1 MTPGTSG
8 DRAVNSV
15 KLMLLAGTAFVA
27 PVGSALAQTPPP
39 SPPPSQPPAQTRTT
53 PPAEDAEASDD
64 DATTVEEVVVE
75 GRQTDVRT
83 SIDSISYS
91 LADDLQAR
99 TGSLADALRNVPSVD
114 VDPQGNVS
122 LRGDSNV
129 TILIDGR
136 PSGMLSGEGRAQ
148 ALLQLPADRYA
159 RIEVM
164 TNPSAAYSPEGSGG
178 IINLITK
185 PTTVRPGATSTGS
198 IRVNA
203 GEEGRYNVGFS
214 GAYSRDRL
222 TLSGDLGLRHD
233 AILQEVDRFRE
244 RDIGGGVFVESRQSQ
259 DIDSTLDGRFG
270 RLTAEYKL
278 TDRTQLTGEL
288 RAQRFSN
295 DGVGVELFEGED
307 AAGTVVQSYRR
318 DSAGGF
324 NGRGEGATA
333 RVLHRF
339 DDQGHEWSNEFR
351 IDRGRNEFEQ
361 ATVTDAIL
369 PAAADVHELVENR
382 TNFII
387 MGVTSAY
394 VRPLSDGGKLRL
406 GYELETR
413 EPEISNAVSRGPSP
427 GALTPDPTV
436 TNQFNAEQA
445 VHAVYGT
452 WERPFGKLT
461 AQAGLRLEYTE
472 IDLHQITTG
481 IEDSN
486 EYFRAYPT
494 LHLGYELNDE
504 QTLRASY
511 SRRVQRP
518 QPFDLN
524 PFLVF
529 QDPFNYRSG
538 NPQLEPQE
546 TDSYELMWQRRVQ
559 QTFYQA
565 TLYYRDTTK
574 AFTQVST
581 DIGGGIFVTRPEN
594 LGARRDV
601 GLELTANGKLTDTL
615 RYNASFNVF
624 HQEIDATGIAG
635 AQDSSGTV
643 VSGRGNLN
651 WQPTAEDFV
660 QIAAF
665 WQGDSLQAQGV
676 REAGGMINLGY
687 RRKLSEKWAFQ
698 ATVRDLFDE
707 FGDVT
712 VFDTPQFRERTER
725 HFGGRAWYLG
735 FTYALGS
742 GPRRQEPQFDFSPP
756 QTGG

>member
-1 MTPGTSG
+1 MTTLK
-8 DRAVNSV
+8 V
-15 KLMLLAGTAFVA
+15 LLLGGVA
-27 PVGSALAQTPPP
+27 LAASAGSALAQQPAP
-39 SPPPSQPPAQTRTT
+39 PPAQPRPTTQT
-53 PPAEDAEASDD
+53 PPAQPEPAEDQEAGSEEE
-64 DATTVEEVVVE
+64 TTVEEVVVQ
-75 GRQTDVRT
+75 GQANAIRT
-83 SIDSISYS
+83 SIDSVSYS

-136 PSGMLSGEGRAQ
+136 PSGMLSGQGRAQ
-148 ALLQLPADRYA
+148 ALLQLPADAYA

-185 PTTVRPGATSTGS
+185 PTTVRPGATTTGS
-198 IRVNA
+198 VRVNVGA
-203 GEEGRYNVGFS
+203 EGRYNVGLS

-222 TLSGDLGLRHD
+222 TLSGDLGVRHD
-233 AILQEVDRFRE
+233 GILQEVDRFRL
-244 RDIGGGVFVESRQSQ
+244 RDIGGGVFVESRQTQ

-270 RLTAEYKL
+270 RFTAEYRV
-278 TDRTQLTGEL
+278 TDKTQLTGEI
-288 RAQRFSN
+288 RAQHFMN

-307 AAGTVVQSYRR
+307 AGGAVVQSYRR
-318 DSAGGF
+318 DSEGGF
-324 NGRGEGATA
+324 EGQGLGATA

-339 DDQGHEWSNEFR
+339 NDQGHEWSTELR
-351 IDRGRNEFEQ
+351 IDRGENAFEQ
-361 ATVTDAIL
+361 TTVTDSIL
-369 PAAADVHELVENR
+369 PAAADVYELVDNR
-382 TNFII
+382 TDFTIL
-387 MGVTSAY
+387 GFTSAY
-394 VRPLSDGGKLRL
+394 VRPLTDGGRLRA
-406 GYELETR
+406 GYELEMR
-413 EPEISNAVSRGPSP
+413 SPEIGNAVSRGPAP
-427 GALTPDPTV
+427 NALVPDPTV
-436 TNQFNAEQA
+436 TNQFNADQA
-445 VHAVYGT
+445 VHAIYGT
-452 WERPFGKLT
+452 WERPFGKLS

-472 IDLHQITTG
+472 IDLDQVTSG
-481 IEDSN
+481 IQVTND
-486 EYFRAYPT
+486 YFKAYPT
-494 LHLGYELNDE
+494 LHLGYELNAE

-538 NPQLEPQE
+538 NPDLEPQE
-546 TDSYELMWQRRVQ
+546 TDSFELMWQRRVQ

-594 LGARRDV
+594 LGSRRDM
-601 GLELTANGKLTDTL
+601 GLELTANGKLHETL
-615 RYNASFNVF
+615 RYNGSVNVF
-624 HQEIDATGIAG
+624 HQEIDASGIPG

-643 VSGRGNLN
+643 VTGRGNLN
-651 WQPTAEDFV
+651 WQPTADDFL
-660 QIAAF
+660 QIAGF
-665 WQGDSLQAQGV
+665 WQGESLQAQGV

-687 RRKLSEKWAFQ
+687 RRKLTEKWAFQ
-698 ATVRDLFDE
+698 ATVRDVFDE

-712 VFDTPQFRERTER
+712 VFDTPTFQERTER
-725 HFGGRAWYLG
+725 RFGGRAWYVGL
-735 FTYALGS
+735 TYSFGQ
-742 GPRRQEPQFDFSPP
+742 GPRRQEPSFDFSAP

>member
-1 MTPGTSG
+1 
-8 DRAVNSV
+8 
-15 KLMLLAGTAFVA
+15 MLLVGTALATTAGAAVA
-27 PVGSALAQTPPP
+27 QTSPQTPPTAPRTQTPPP
-39 SPPPSQPPAQTRTT
+39 PPA
-53 PPAEDAEASDD
+53 DAEAKDD
-64 DATTVEEVVVE
+64 EAEATTVDEVVVQ

-83 SIDSISYS
+83 SVDSISYS

-136 PSGMLSGEGRAQ
+136 PSGMLSGESRAQ
-148 ALLQLPADRYA
+148 ALLQLPADSYA

-178 IINLITK
+178 VINLITK
-185 PTTVRPGATSTGS
+185 PTAVRPGATTTGS
-198 IRVNA
+198 LRVNA
-203 GEEGRYNVGFS
+203 GEEGRYNVGLS
-214 GAYSRDRL
+214 AAYSRDRL

-233 AILQEVDRFRE
+233 SILQEVDRFRE
-244 RDIGGGVFVESRQSQ
+244 VNAGGGVFLESRQSQ

-278 TDRTQLTGEL
+278 TDKTQLTGEL

-295 DGVGVELFEGED
+295 DGVGVELFEGEN
-307 AAGTVVQSYRR
+307 AGGTVDRSYRR
-318 DSAGGF
+318 DSEGGF
-324 NGRGEGATA
+324 DGQGEGATA

-339 DDQGHEWSNEFR
+339 DDQGHEWSNELR
-351 IDRGRNEFEQ
+351 IDHGRNEFEQ
-361 ATVTDAIL
+361 ATVTDPIL
-369 PAAADVHELVENR
+369 PAGPDVYELVRNR
-382 TNFII
+382 TEFTI
-387 MGVTSAY
+387 MGLTSAY
-394 VRPLSDGGKLRL
+394 IRPLSDGGKLRL

-413 EPEISNAVSRGPSP
+413 QPEIGNAVSRGPSP

-472 IDLHQITTG
+472 IDLDQVTSG
-481 IEDSN
+481 IQVSN
-486 EYFRAYPT
+486 DYFRAYPT
-494 LHLGYELNDE
+494 LHLGYELSDD

-565 TLYYRDTTK
+565 TLYFRDTSK

-594 LGARRDV
+594 LGARRDL
-601 GLELTANGKLTDTL
+601 GLELTGNGKLLETL
-615 RYNASFNVF
+615 RYNASINVF
-624 HQEIDATGIAG
+624 HQEIDASGIPG

-643 VSGRGNLN
+643 VSGRANLN
-651 WQPTAEDFV
+651 WQPTPEDFL
-660 QIAAF
+660 QISGL
-665 WQGDSLQAQGV
+665 WQGESLQAQGV

-687 RRKLSEKWAFQ
+687 RRKLSDKWAFQ
-698 ATVRDLFDE
+698 ATVRDVFDE

-712 VFDTPQFRERTER
+712 VFDTPAFRERTER
-725 HFGGRAWYLG
+725 RFGGRAWYVGL
-735 FTYALGS
+735 TYSFGQ
-742 GPRRQEPQFDFSPP
+742 GPRRQEPQFDFSAP

>member
-1 MTPGTSG
+1 
-8 DRAVNSV
+8 
-15 KLMLLAGTAFVA
+15 
-27 PVGSALAQTPPP
+27 
-39 SPPPSQPPAQTRTT
+39 
-53 PPAEDAEASDD
+53 
-64 DATTVEEVVVE
+64 
-75 GRQTDVRT
+75 
-83 SIDSISYS
+83 
-91 LADDLQAR
+91 
-99 TGSLADALRNVPSVD
+99 VPSVD

-594 LGARRDV
+594 LGARRDM
-601 GLELTANGKLTDTL
+601 GLELTANGKLTETL